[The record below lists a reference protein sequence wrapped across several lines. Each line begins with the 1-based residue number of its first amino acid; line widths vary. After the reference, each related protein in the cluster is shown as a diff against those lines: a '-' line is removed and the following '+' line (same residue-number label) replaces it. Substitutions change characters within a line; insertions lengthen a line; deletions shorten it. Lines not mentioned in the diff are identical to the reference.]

1 MPVLFLIRFAPLMAA
16 FVLLLVLAA
25 CEAPTQTQS
34 KIQPEIFADMVLQN
48 GVVATVDEAIGNV
61 QALAVAGH
69 EIIAVG
75 SDEEIGVYIN
85 DDTQVIDL
93 AGRFAMPGFIEG
105 HGHFMS
111 LGRAKQILDLTDIT
125 NWEQAVSR
133 VAAAV
138 DSAEP
143 GEWIFGRGWHQDKW
157 QRIPQGAI
165 DGVPLNNTL
174 NLISPNNPVLLGH
187 ASGHAAFANDAALQA
202 AGITDATANPEGGII
217 LRAEN
222 GRATGL
228 LRETAQRLVARAGV
242 EYESRR
248 SVEEVERLKREQ
260 VFLASS
266 EALANGVTSFQDA
279 GADFATIDFFKQLE
293 SEGALPI
300 RLYVMVRGESNAQ
313 MKQLLPS
320 YLMPAEENDFLT
332 VRSIKRQLDGALG
345 AHGAWLLEPYIDLP
359 NTSGLVLETLEDIQ
373 ETARLAVKYGYQVNT
388 HAIGDRANRETLDLY
403 ERAFISAQSQ
413 TESQTESTT
422 ESNGKSTAQKPDQ
435 NLVKDLRWRVEHAQ
449 HIDPIDV
456 PRFGEL
462 GVIAAIQGV
471 HCTSDGPWVPSR
483 LGEERTK
490 LTSYPWRDLIDSGA
504 VVANGTDVPVE
515 AIDPIASFYASV
527 SRMTNNG
534 KKFHPQ
540 QAMTRTEALASYTIN
555 NAYAAFEEDHKGSLT
570 PGKLADIV
578 VLSQNILSVSEAQI
592 PDTQVDM
599 TIVAGQVRFQR

>member
-111 LGRAKQILDLTDIT
+111 LGRSKQILDLTDIT

-248 SVEEVERLKREQ
+248 SVEEVERLKREH

-435 NLVKDLRWRVEHAQ
+435 NLVKDLRSRVEHAQ

>member
-1 MPVLFLIRFAPLMAA
+1 MGFLFSKYFFSLMSVAILTMLLGGCDAPSK
-16 FVLLLVLAA
+16 
-25 CEAPTQTQS
+25 TQT
-34 KIQPEIFADMVLQN
+34 PPTVFADMVLQN

-61 QALAVAGH
+61 QAIAVAGH

-75 SDEEIGVYIN
+75 SNEEISAYIN
-85 DDTQVIDL
+85 ADTQVIDL
-93 AGRFAMPGFIEG
+93 AGRMATPGFIEG

-111 LGRAKQILDLTDIT
+111 LGRAKQILDLTNIT
-125 NWEQAVSR
+125 NWQQAVSR

-157 QRIPQGAI
+157 EQIPEDAI
-165 DGVPLNNTL
+165 DGVPLNTTL

-187 ASGHAAFANDAALQA
+187 ASGHAAFANDAALRA
-202 AGITDATANPEGGII
+202 AGITDATADPEGGTIV
-217 LRAEN
+217 RAEN

-228 LRETAQRLVARAGV
+228 LRETAQRLVASVGA
-242 EYESRR
+242 EYESQR
-248 SVEEVERLKREQ
+248 SDEEVERLKREQ

-313 MKQLLPS
+313 MEKLLPA

-345 AHGAWLLEPYIDLP
+345 AHGAWLLEPYVDLP
-359 NTSGLVLETLEDIQ
+359 STSGLVLESVEDIE
-373 ETARLAVKYGYQVNT
+373 ETARLAMKYGYQVNT

-403 ERAFISAQSQ
+403 QRAFTTALNTVDEPVANLSQ
-413 TESQTESTT
+413 DSVQ
-422 ESNGKSTAQKPDQ
+422 
-435 NLVKDLRWRVEHAQ
+435 DLRWRVEHAQ
-449 HIDPIDV
+449 HIDPLDV

-490 LTSYPWRDLIDSGA
+490 LTSYPWRDLIDTGA
-504 VVANGTDVPVE
+504 IVANGTDVPVE

-527 SRMTNNG
+527 SRMTKSG
-534 KKFHPQ
+534 EKFHPE
-540 QAMTRTEALASYTIN
+540 QAMTRAEALASYTIN
-555 NAYAAFEEDHKGSLT
+555 NAYAAFEEAHKGSLT

-578 VLSQNILSVSEAQI
+578 VLSQNILSVDEAQI
-592 PDTQVDM
+592 ANTEVDM
-599 TIVAGQVRFQR
+599 TIVAGQVRYAR

>member
-1 MPVLFLIRFAPLMAA
+1 MGFLFSKYFFSLMSVAILTMLLGGCDAPSK
-16 FVLLLVLAA
+16 
-25 CEAPTQTQS
+25 TQT
-34 KIQPEIFADMVLQN
+34 PPTVFADMVLQN

-61 QALAVAGH
+61 QAIAVAGH

-75 SDEEIGVYIN
+75 SNEEISAYIN
-85 DDTQVIDL
+85 ADTQVIDL
-93 AGRFAMPGFIEG
+93 AGRMATPGFIEG

-111 LGRAKQILDLTDIT
+111 LGRAKQILDLTNIT
-125 NWEQAVSR
+125 NWQQAVSR

-157 QRIPQGAI
+157 EQIPEDAI
-165 DGVPLNNTL
+165 DGVPLNTTL

-187 ASGHAAFANDAALQA
+187 ASGHAAFANDAALRA
-202 AGITDATANPEGGII
+202 AGITDATADPEGGTIV
-217 LRAEN
+217 RAEN

-228 LRETAQRLVARAGV
+228 LRETAQRLVASVGA
-242 EYESRR
+242 EYESQR
-248 SVEEVERLKREQ
+248 SDEEVERLKREQ

-313 MKQLLPS
+313 MEKLLPA

-345 AHGAWLLEPYIDLP
+345 AHGAWLLEPYVDLP
-359 NTSGLVLETLEDIQ
+359 STSGLVLESVEDIE
-373 ETARLAVKYGYQVNT
+373 ETARLAMKYGYQVNT

-403 ERAFISAQSQ
+403 QRAFTTALNTVEEPDANLSQ
-413 TESQTESTT
+413 DSVQ
-422 ESNGKSTAQKPDQ
+422 
-435 NLVKDLRWRVEHAQ
+435 DLRWRVEHAQ
-449 HIDPIDV
+449 HIDPADV

-490 LTSYPWRDLIDSGA
+490 LTSYPWRDLIDTGA
-504 VVANGTDVPVE
+504 IVANGTDVPVE

-527 SRMTNNG
+527 SRMTKSG
-534 KKFHPQ
+534 EKFHPE
-540 QAMTRTEALASYTIN
+540 QAMTRAEALASYTIN
-555 NAYAAFEEDHKGSLT
+555 NAYAAFEEVHKGSLT

-578 VLSQNILSVSEAQI
+578 VLSQNILSVEEAQI
-592 PDTQVDM
+592 PNTEVDM
-599 TIVAGQVRFQR
+599 TIVAGQVRYAR

>member
-1 MPVLFLIRFAPLMAA
+1 MRFLFSKCCLSLMS
-16 FVLLLVLAA
+16 VSLLLSG
-25 CEAPTQTQS
+25 CGAPSNPQTL
-34 KIQPEIFADMVLQN
+34 PAVFADMVLQN
-48 GVVATVDEAIGNV
+48 GVVVTVDDEIGNV
-61 QALAVAGH
+61 QAIAVAGH

-75 SDEEIGVYIN
+75 NNEEISAYIN
-85 DDTQVIDL
+85 AGTQVIDL
-93 AGRFAMPGFIEG
+93 AGRMAMPGFIEG

-111 LGRAKQILDLTDIT
+111 LGRSKQILDLTDIT
-125 NWEQAVSR
+125 SWPQAVSR

-157 QRIPQGAI
+157 ERVPEGAI

-202 AGITDATANPEGGII
+202 AGITDATADPDGGTI
-217 LRAEN
+217 LRADS

-228 LRETAQRLVARAGV
+228 LREAAQRLVASAGA

-248 SVEEVERLKREQ
+248 SADEVERLKREQ
-260 VFLASS
+260 VFLASA

-279 GADFATIDFFKQLE
+279 GANFATIDFFKQLE
-293 SEGALPI
+293 AEGALPI
-300 RLYVMVRGESNAQ
+300 RLYVMVRGESNAE
-313 MKQLLPS
+313 MEQLLPS
-320 YLMPAEENDFLT
+320 YYMPAEENDFLT

-345 AHGAWLLEPYIDLP
+345 AHGAWLLAPYVDLP
-359 NTSGLVLETLEDIQ
+359 STDGLVLESVEDI
-373 ETARLAVKYGYQVNT
+373 EATAQLAVKYGYQVNT

-403 ERAFISAQSQ
+403 QRAFTSAQEANQELSA
-413 TESQTESTT
+413 
-422 ESNGKSTAQKPDQ
+422 NADQ
-435 NLVKDLRWRVEHAQ
+435 DLVQDFRWRVEHAQ
-449 HIDPIDV
+449 HIDPSDV

-483 LGEERTK
+483 LGEARTK

-504 VVANGTDVPVE
+504 VLANGTDVPVE
-515 AIDPIASFYASV
+515 AIDPIASYYASV
-527 SRMTNNG
+527 SRMTSSG
-534 KKFHPQ
+534 EKFYPE
-540 QAMTRTEALASYTIN
+540 QAMTRVEALASYTIN
-555 NAYAAFEEDHKGSLT
+555 NAYAAFEEAHKGSLT

-578 VLSQNILSVSEAQI
+578 VLSQNILSVDEEQI
-592 PDTQVDM
+592 PNTLVDM
-599 TIVAGQVRFQR
+599 TIVAGQVRYQR

>member
-111 LGRAKQILDLTDIT
+111 LGRSKQILDLTDIT